1 MYHLRR
7 KVHFV
12 IMASVFDTPQ
22 PIHAIYDLKG
32 SLIGREATK
41 TERDKGGVLKD
52 LDLVNDKQMIHLGKK
67 RDVFLQQLER
77 DANFLASLNIMD
89 YSLLVNSIFLVSLTF
104 FRNLK

>member
-1 MYHLRR
+1 
-7 KVHFV
+7 
-12 IMASVFDTPQ
+12 
-22 PIHAIYDLKG
+22 LKG